1 MLKATELFTTPQ
13 AKIAQNKNN
22 TPIDLHKHARAT
34 VVLQDIYN
42 TANCLNT
49 ILKPEARITSKDIL
63 SFKTLNNYISVDK
76 LNIISTN
83 IKIGNI
89 ALENTSA
96 GAQQTDTVAV
106 ATVNAVNYNGIAL
119 DNLVIEAKPLE
130 VRTVDK
136 LTPSMLSSNFELLA
150 DTEKYSGLGKLIL
163 KDLSIKDTFKY
174 VVKPADIQV
183 SNNINISLNDSE
195 HFGAKQAQITV
206 PLCEAEL
213 EINRTNYNNGAISPI
228 SQQLEVDSQAAV
240 GFKSVNIKVNSTTLD
255 SESVEKLARDGGG
268 SIQPP
273 IDGLAISFDTVEIP
287 AIDNVL
293 NITSELK
300 VPIAPTDFSSRSSES
315 NTFRGTTV
323 DDHYS
328 GFLVSTPSTRTS
340 INADI
345 FNCKELTA
353 TLPDTYAIRIPSEDL
368 YTTLNADSTSAHL
381 IITNADDSNLI
392 GQVVIDQLIAK
403 TPAYDMA
410 ALMEDYSTGDSASEI
425 YLYPNGEARRDFIDY
440 ATEIMPYVKVQIPP
454 KFVSYIAMFNKA
466 ESGVSICSV
475 PGADPGIRYY
485 STDSNNSISA
495 CASTMIPNNAGIAL
509 FQFQRNKLDELDSF
523 SLYEYDANYTLLRE
537 IKFNVKDE
545 LVGKVDTPTCWIDV
559 LNGSLDFT
567 SDTLNIRIVNMSTSG
582 YIAPPS
588 NHILKYL
595 LDKKLS

>member
-22 TPIDLHKHARAT
+22 TPIDLHKHSRAT

-49 ILKPEARITSKDIL
+49 ILKPEAKITSKDIL

-76 LNIISTN
+76 LNIVSTN

-150 DTEKYSGLGKLIL
+150 DTDKYSGLGKLIL

-195 HFGAKQAQITV
+195 HFGAKQAQITI
-206 PLCEAEL
+206 PLCDAEL
-213 EINRTNYNNGAISPI
+213 EINRTNYNNGPISPI
-228 SQQLEVDSQAAV
+228 SQQLEVNSQAAV

-255 SESVEKLARDGGG
+255 SESVEKIARDGGG

-273 IDGLAISFDTVEIP
+273 IDDLAISFDTVEIP
-287 AIDNVL
+287 AIDTVL
-293 NITSELK
+293 DISSELK
-300 VPIAPTDFSSRSSES
+300 VPIAQTDLSSRSSET
-315 NTFRGTTV
+315 NTFKATTV
-323 DDHYS
+323 NDHDP
-328 GFLVSTPSTRTS
+328 GFLVSTPSAKTS

-353 TLPDTYAIRIPSEDL
+353 TLPETYAIRIPSTDL
-368 YTTLNADSTSAHL
+368 YTTLDADSTCAHL
-381 IITNADDSNLI
+381 VITNADDSNLI
-392 GQVVIDQLIAK
+392 GQVVVDQLVAK
-403 TPAYDMA
+403 IPECD
-410 ALMEDYSTGDSASEI
+410 LSLLLRDYKNCVLYLQPDGTISTEQTNYKSD
-425 YLYPNGEARRDFIDY
+425 
-440 ATEIMPYVKVQIPP
+440 EIMPYVKINAPRHFACYIGMFDRATSGLFINS
-454 KFVSYIAMFNKA
+454 KSNYGMNYNDSMFVYGQYPSEFTLSVKMQQEMEKA
-466 ESGVSICSV
+466 H
-475 PGADPGIRYY
+475 
-485 STDSNNSISA
+485 T
-495 CASTMIPNNAGIAL
+495 
-509 FQFQRNKLDELDSF
+509 SF
-523 SLYEYDANYTLLRE
+523 DLYEYGADLSQLLAQIHFERKTSLAETTPNFVTITCSNGRFTFSSGSFDITYIYSNEDPARMPTNQVVTYLFDKE
-537 IKFNVKDE
+537 IQ
-545 LVGKVDTPTCWIDV
+545 G
-559 LNGSLDFT
+559 
-567 SDTLNIRIVNMSTSG
+567 
-582 YIAPPS
+582 
-588 NHILKYL
+588 
-595 LDKKLS
+595 